1 MTQEF
6 ICRECGRH
14 IVSVGNQSL
23 QATHPNLCALCWS
36 IPRWYDDPEMAR
48 TFDPDHDRT
57 V

>member
-1 MTQEF
+1 MSQEF
-6 ICRECGRH
+6 VCRECGRH
-14 IVSVGNQSL
+14 IISVGNQAL

-48 TFDPDHDRT
+48 TFDPEHDRT